1 MHVLLTHGY
10 HLALDE
16 HEGEVMKP
24 YPPLGLLYIS
34 AYLKKRGLSVSVFD
48 ATFRAP
54 EDFTAALER
63 ERPSVVGIYC
73 NLMTKRRVLD
83 MVREAKAAGVPV
95 VLGGPDPPFH
105 AEEYLARGADAIVI
119 GEGEEAMEEL
129 ALALSRSASRKLHSV
144 SGIVFR
150 DDAGSVVRTEPRAF
164 LTDLDV
170 LPMPDRDAI
179 DMEPYL
185 RVWKEHHGRSSL
197 SLICARGCA
206 YHCDWCSHA
215 VYGKTHRR
223 RSPSNVAREL
233 EELESRYR
241 PDQVWYADDVF
252 TIKPSWLFAYAEE
265 LERRGLH
272 VPFECIS
279 RADRLSEPIV
289 DTLARIGCFRIWIGS
304 ESGSQK
310 ILDAM
315 RRGVTVEQ
323 VQAATR
329 LCQSRGIEVGM
340 FIMVGYEGEEEE
352 DLRATVEHLKKA
364 GPDVFLT
371 TVAYPIKGT
380 GYYEKVRDRVGSSR
394 AWEHRSDRDLVVA
407 GRHSHRY
414 YEAAMKW
421 IVSEVGFHRELHRPG
436 IEIRRIGRLAKR
448 GARWATGRLQM
459 ALRAREVEG

>member
-1 MHVLLTHGY
+1 
-10 HLALDE
+10 
-16 HEGEVMKP
+16 
-24 YPPLGLLYIS
+24 
-34 AYLKKRGLSVSVFD
+34 
-48 ATFRAP
+48 
-54 EDFTAALER
+54 
-63 ERPSVVGIYC
+63 
-73 NLMTKRRVLD
+73 MTKRRILD

-95 VLGGPDPPFH
+95 VLGGPEPPSH
-105 AEEYLARGADAIVI
+105 AEEYLSCGADAIVV

-129 ALALSRSASRKLHSV
+129 ALAFSASASPKLENV
-144 SGIVFR
+144 RGIVFR
-150 DDAGSVVRTEPRAF
+150 DDEGSVVRTAPRAF
-164 LTDLDV
+164 LADLDL
-170 LPMPDRDAI
+170 LPMPQRDAI
-179 DMEPYL
+179 DLEPYL

-197 SLICARGCA
+197 SLVCARGCP

-223 RSPSNVAREL
+223 RSPSNVASEL
-233 EELESRYR
+233 EELCRRYR

-265 LERRGLH
+265 LGRRGLS

-279 RADRLSEPIV
+279 RADRLSEPVV
-289 DTLARIGCFRIWIGS
+289 DTLARMGCFRIWIGS

-315 RRGVTVEQ
+315 RRGVKVEQ

-329 LCQSRGIEVGM
+329 LCQSRDIEVGM

-380 GYYEKVRDRVGSSR
+380 GYYDKVRDRVGSSR
-394 AWEHRSDRDLVVA
+394 AWELRSDRDLVIA
-407 GRHSHRY
+407 GRHSRRY

-421 IVSEVGFHRELHRPG
+421 IVSEVGFHRELHRSG
-436 IEIRRIGRLAKR
+436 FDVGRIFRLAKR
-448 GARWATGRLQM
+448 GVRWAAGRVEM
-459 ALRAREVEG
+459 ALRAGEVEG